1 MILKR
6 DDAFRAVCEFRTEV
20 NPGTFSV
27 GTGMFVSSQADE
39 NNIYGWI
46 ITAGHVA
53 VGTADNTE
61 IVIATKDGK
70 AEVLPLNMFGPI
82 TNWKHHP
89 VADVSA
95 FQIIFSDTNK
105 KFMENRFFPYDHI
118 NTTRNVVSRDFEL
131 TSIGFPRGLGTEG
144 SFSPFTFRSYASSG
158 FVTLPRADTGNLSD
172 FFCLENPSVGGY
184 SGCPVFDLGY
194 STNELEEQKAEFDRI
209 LNSNEYSISKIYQNE
224 QEIRTIA
231 TMLNIPEAEIE
242 TLITVN
248 GSTQLGDL
256 DKLGVHEAGIEEV
269 KETAEDLG
277 IVAQDVQNYTTV
289 DNKGEVKLDANKL
302 DSKGIQSNEISGN
315 DKITTFYSMNN
326 ILGQNYAS
334 YRIIKSVSGTSFI
347 LGINEDGTT
356 ERIEDNSL
364 QIDSTKSMSLMREDG
379 SLKNVGVVISFSI
392 KDPGSKYNGKEL
404 VGLYNDNGNIGAYY
418 GRKELDG
425 AILGK
430 SVEQG
435 RIINQ
440 GNEARQKSML
450 DTKTNSDISGEA
462 SSAYDR
468 TADGCNSNVYYVAS
482 VPDKDKDELIEEC
495 SKHFGIDED
504 DLRDAV
510 EEKTRD
516 EHDENKT
523 DEKIVEEAAVELSK
537 ESDDLEDPDDPSND
551 DEPEHVH
558 GTPWGNPNTLY

>member
-1 MILKR
+1 MDKDFEMLSTKEQREKLEKVLDSINRLNVASGKINIG
-6 DDAFRAVCEFRTEV
+6 DISDI
-20 NPGTFSV
+20 TFSRKDNGDV
-27 GTGMFVSSQADE
+27 AYVLTITKPDGTTEKEIYEEKFEETIDGHQRTLAQSQAIDDE
-39 NNIYGWI
+39 TIS
-46 ITAGHVA
+46 
-53 VGTADNTE
+53 
-61 IVIATKDGK
+61 K
-70 AEVLPLNMFGPI
+70 
-82 TNWKHHP
+82 
-89 VADVSA
+89 
-95 FQIIFSDTNK
+95 
-105 KFMENRFFPYDHI
+105 
-118 NTTRNVVSRDFEL
+118 
-131 TSIGFPRGLGTEG
+131 
-144 SFSPFTFRSYASSG
+144 YA
-158 FVTLPRADTGNLSD
+158 L
-172 FFCLENPSVGGY
+172 
-184 SGCPVFDLGY
+184 LGY

-209 LNSNEYSISKIYQNE
+209 LNSNEYSLSKIYQNE

-379 SLKNVGVVISFSI
+379 SLENVGVVISFSI

-482 VPDKDKDELIEEC
+482 VPDKDRDELIEEC